1 MSSYSSIQYILLW
14 FLIGPHVVLSFQSCG
29 DIYKGLAQTGAWGCF
44 DEFNRIS
51 VEVLSVIAVQV
62 SYSSISTPQT
72 LIVISLPP
80 LFLSPIS
87 LPPLSLS
94 LFLSHGDTDP
104 TPPQVKSVQDAI
116 RDKKIIFNFLGETIK
131 LIPTVGAFITMNPGY
146 AGRAE
151 LPENLKALFR
161 YHTHSG
167 SFSLPVYLANSL
179 HLSASPSLYLLSPSF
194 LQTVSLCHRLFLS
207 CPYLSS
213 YLSVSLL

>member
-1 MSSYSSIQYILLW
+1 M
-14 FLIGPHVVLSFQSCG
+14 
-29 DIYKGLAQTGAWGCF
+29 
-44 DEFNRIS
+44 
-51 VEVLSVIAVQV
+51 EVLSVIAVQV

-72 LIVISLPP
+72 LIVISLP
-80 LFLSPIS
+80 LFSFF
-87 LPPLSLS
+87 PPSLS

-167 SFSLPVYLANSL
+167 SLSLPVYLANSL
-179 HLSASPSLYLLSPSF
+179 LLSASPSLYLLSPSF
-194 LQTVSLCHRLFLS
+194 SQTVSL
-207 CPYLSS
+207 
-213 YLSVSLL
+213 SVTISFSLALTCLHT